1 MGKVTS
7 LQPVLRF
14 SGFNG
19 DWSEKWLGNVCSIGD
34 VDHWMPQTVSEGIP
48 YLMTGDFVGI
58 NELDFA
64 NAKLISETDYG
75 RLSRKIKPEYGD
87 ILFARYASVG
97 AVRYVNTNQKFQI
110 SYSCA
115 ILKKPRNYDS
125 KFLFYNI
132 QSPKFQKKV
141 EQEINTG
148 SQRNI
153 GIDSLKKIEVFFP
166 NNTVE
171 QTKIGDFFQNLDQQI
186 KLNQDKHNKLQQL
199 KKAMLGKMFPK
210 YDEEVPKVRF
220 SGCNGKWE
228 ELKLSD
234 IGKTYSGLAGK
245 TKTDFGKGSK
255 YITYVNIF
263 RNAIIDMNLVELV
276 NVAPEEKQNLVKYG
290 DIFFT
295 TSSETPEEVGM
306 SSVLLADIT
315 ENVYL
320 NSFCFGFRLK
330 DLDCIAP
337 VFMSYLLRSDDV
349 RRLISFL
356 AQGATR
362 YNLSKSQLMK
372 ITLRFPSVEEQVKIG
387 QYFQNLDRLIALQQ
401 QKINKLKNI
410 QQACLGKMFA

>member
-7 LQPVLRF
+7 LQPILRF

-19 DWSEKWLGNVCSIGD
+19 DWSKKWLGSVCSIGD

-97 AVRYVNTNQKFQI
+97 AVRYVNTHHKFQI

-125 KFLFYNI
+125 QFLFYNI
-132 QSPKFQKKV
+132 QSPEFQKKV
-141 EQEINTG
+141 ELEINTG

-171 QTKIGDFFQNLDQQI
+171 QTKIGDFFQNVDQQI
-186 KLNQDKHNKLQQL
+186 KLHQDKHNKLQQL

-210 YDEEVPKVRF
+210 AGKTVPEVRF
-220 SGCNGKWE
+220 SGF
-228 ELKLSD
+228 
-234 IGKTYSGLAGK
+234 SGEWSIALLGENARF
-245 TKTDFGKGSK
+245 TKGKGYSK
-255 YITYVNIF
+255 SDLTCSGIPIILYGRLYTNYQVVISEVNTF
-263 RNAIIDMNLVELV
+263 VNTAQEAIKSKGGEVIVPASGETAEDIARASAVLQPDVILGGDLNIIYP
-276 NVAPEEKQNLVKYG
+276 NQNLLPG
-290 DIFFT
+290 
-295 TSSETPEEVGM
+295 
-306 SSVLLADIT
+306 
-315 ENVYL
+315 
-320 NSFCFGFRLK
+320 
-330 DLDCIAP
+330 
-337 VFMSYLLRSDDV
+337 
-349 RRLISFL
+349 FL
-356 AQGATR
+356 ALVISYSSSQRELAKKAQG
-362 YNLSKSQLMK
+362 KSVVHVRNSDLKALQVP
-372 ITLRFPSVEEQVKIG
+372 IPSIEEQVKISE
-387 QYFQNLDRLIALQQ
+387 YFQNLDNLIALKRK
-401 QKINKLKNI
+401 KIYKLQNI
-410 QQACLGKMFA
+410 KQSCLGKMFV

>member
-7 LQPVLRF
+7 LQPILRF

-19 DWSEKWLGNVCSIGD
+19 DWSKKWLGSVCSIGD

-97 AVRYVNTNQKFQI
+97 AVRYVNTHHKFQI

-125 KFLFYNI
+125 QFLFYNI
-132 QSPKFQKKV
+132 QSPEFQKKV
-141 EQEINTG
+141 ELEINTG

-171 QTKIGDFFQNLDQQI
+171 QTQIGDFFQSLDQQI
-186 KLNQDKHNKLQQL
+186 KLHQGKHNKLQQL

-210 YDEEVPKVRF
+210 AGKTVPEVRF
-220 SGCNGKWE
+220 SGF
-228 ELKLSD
+228 
-234 IGKTYSGLAGK
+234 SGEWSIALLGEHARF
-245 TKTDFGKGSK
+245 TKGKGYSK
-255 YITYVNIF
+255 SDLTCSGIPIILYGRLYTNYQVVISEVNTF
-263 RNAIIDMNLVELV
+263 VDTVQEAIKSKGGEVIVPASGETAEDIARASAVLQPDVILGGDLNIIYP
-276 NVAPEEKQNLVKYG
+276 NQNLLPG
-290 DIFFT
+290 
-295 TSSETPEEVGM
+295 
-306 SSVLLADIT
+306 
-315 ENVYL
+315 
-320 NSFCFGFRLK
+320 
-330 DLDCIAP
+330 
-337 VFMSYLLRSDDV
+337 
-349 RRLISFL
+349 FL
-356 AQGATR
+356 ALVISYSSCQKELAKKAQG
-362 YNLSKSQLMK
+362 KSVVHVRNSDLKALQVP
-372 ITLRFPSVEEQVKIG
+372 TPSIEEQVKIS
-387 QYFQNLDRLIALQQ
+387 QYFQNLDNLIALQRK
-401 QKINKLKNI
+401 KINKLKNI
-410 QQACLGKMFA
+410 QRACLGKMFV